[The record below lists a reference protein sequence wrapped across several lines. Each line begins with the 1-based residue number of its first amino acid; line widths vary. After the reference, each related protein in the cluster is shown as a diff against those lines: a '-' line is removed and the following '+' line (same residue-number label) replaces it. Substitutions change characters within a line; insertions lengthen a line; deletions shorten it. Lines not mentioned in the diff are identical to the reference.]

1 MALFLIQSDFCRIS
15 FCLSLLFT
23 SAFGEILPSLLWHY
37 DNPIFDLLG
46 NSTRNVMLDDRW
58 FILCPTIFDYPVKRD
73 SEYSRERSL
82 KENLYIVDKTGFDT
96 CNATLGHKILRCN
109 NALTMLYSALV
120 FQESSASSKP
130 SFKRGREYYFIN
142 TADGTENSLG
152 NLVGGRCATGKMKMK
167 IYVCKGAND
176 PKCSNGNNVVNGGWS
191 DWSQCTDGIQ
201 TRKCNN
207 PSQANG
213 GVSCAGSSTRDCTTA
228 PSQTKRCSES
238 SLNSRETT
246 TVEEATS
253 LSVNSR
259 KITTV
264 DEETT
269 LQGIPSGGRRTGDE
283 SIEDEL
289 RMGKGL
295 LIGLCVSLLVFG
307 LVLGGLLAW
316 LIFRFH
322 RRKLEPN
329 NKGSSADD
337 VVSRPYSSY
346 STASEMTSL
355 DA

>member
-73 SEYSRERSL
+73 SEYSRERNL

-96 CNATLGHKILRCN
+96 CNATLGHKILSCS

-152 NLVGGRCATGKMKMK
+152 NLVGGRCAAGKMKMK

-176 PKCSNGNNVVNGGWS
+176 PRCNKGNNVVNGAWS

-201 TRKCNN
+201 TRQCNN

-213 GVSCAGSSTRDCTTA
+213 GVSCVGISIRDCTTA

-238 SLNSRETT
+238 SF
-246 TVEEATS
+246 
-253 LSVNSR
+253 NSR

-269 LQGIPSGGRRTGDE
+269 LQGIPAGGRRTGDE
-283 SIEDEL
+283 SNEDEL

-295 LIGLCVSLLVFG
+295 LIGLCFSLLVFG

-316 LIFRFH
+316 LISRFH

-329 NKGSSADD
+329 NKGSSVDD
-337 VVSRPYSSY
+337 VSRPYSSY